1 MLTFDRKFFFHVVQ
15 ALILHD
21 LHRSGLCLTFRR
33 DKDMS
38 VMVPDAT
45 ELIYST
51 PEIEFEDRTCS
62 FRDLAS
68 EMKWSE
74 SQSVVV
80 RTDTDAPPEIY
91 QEAFNAVVKGGA
103 LKALNFTGL
112 KEHKLFGH
120 PKKPESSVTATS
132 STSSIAA
139 PLAQRRL
146 FQKPTSRYTS
156 RSGTPLNAGLETSA
170 HPTRRYVSGDS
181 WEDST
186 VASHGTTTTSASN
199 SSGSAIVSPM
209 PQRGT
214 LATFFSRNRKRSISI
229 SGSSEESHKV
239 QS

>member
-1 MLTFDRKFFFHVVQ
+1 MLTFDRKFFFPVVQ
-15 ALILHD
+15 ALTLHD

-74 SQSVVV
+74 SQGVVV
-80 RTDTDAPPEIY
+80 PTDTDAPPEIY

-103 LKALNFTGL
+103 LRALNFTGL

-120 PKKPESSVTATS
+120 PKRSDSSVVAAS
-132 STSSIAA
+132 STPSIAA
-139 PLAQRRL
+139 PPAQRRL
-146 FQKPTSRYTS
+146 FQKTASRHTS
-156 RSGTPLNAGLETSA
+156 RSGTPLNAGFESPA
-170 HPTRRYVSGDS
+170 HPTRRYMSGDS
-181 WEDST
+181 WDDS
-186 VASHGTTTTSASN
+186 VAASHGTTTTSASN

-214 LATFFSRNRKRSISI
+214 LANFFSRNRKRSISV
-229 SGSSEESHKV
+229 SGSSEESYKV

>member
-1 MLTFDRKFFFHVVQ
+1 
-15 ALILHD
+15 
-21 LHRSGLCLTFRR
+21 
-33 DKDMS
+33 
-38 VMVPDAT
+38 MVPDAT

-51 PEIEFEDRTCS
+51 PGIEFEDRTCS

-74 SQSVVV
+74 SRGVVV
-80 RTDTDAPPEIY
+80 CTDTDTPPEIY

-112 KEHKLFGH
+112 KEHKLFRH
-120 PKKPESSVTATS
+120 PKKPESSVVATS

-139 PLAQRRL
+139 PSAQRRL
-146 FQKPTSRYTS
+146 FQKPATRHNS
-156 RSGTPLNAGLETSA
+156 RSDTPLNAGFESSA
-170 HPTRRYVSGDS
+170 HPTRRYMSGDS
-181 WEDST
+181 WDDS
-186 VASHGTTTTSASN
+186 VAAPHGATTTSASN
-199 SSGSAIVSPM
+199 SSGSAIVGPM